1 MVANDARRRRG
12 RTVEIGL
19 QCKAGRS
26 DGSESRIVIPALAG
40 TLALVVGLGA
50 ALLAW
55 RSRLRS
61 RRRLERVVRQ
71 LDRCLGE
78 INDSLAGALEN
89 SRRIGPARAAELGLT
104 LDLDELLSKIAREAA
119 NRTGAEAAAV
129 RVRGPSDEP
138 AVGAFGSDQVAYL
151 LESTFHASGGRPFR
165 AITINWIFPPVL
177 ETDEDVFRSALVVPV
192 VEAGVETGAI
202 AGYARKPAAFRP
214 EHARALE
221 TLAAE
226 AADGISTARRFT
238 ALRLRS
244 APARGN
250 GVASRPRGGGL
261 ETSDRTQPAATPGDA
276 RR

>member
-1 MVANDARRRRG
+1 
-12 RTVEIGL
+12 
-19 QCKAGRS
+19 
-26 DGSESRIVIPALAG
+26 
-40 TLALVVGLGA
+40 
-50 ALLAW
+50 
-55 RSRLRS
+55 
-61 RRRLERVVRQ
+61 
-71 LDRCLGE
+71 
-78 INDSLAGALEN
+78 
-89 SRRIGPARAAELGLT
+89 
-104 LDLDELLSKIAREAA
+104 
-119 NRTGAEAAAV
+119 
-129 RVRGPSDEP
+129 
-138 AVGAFGSDQVAYL
+138 
-151 LESTFHASGGRPFR
+151 
-165 AITINWIFPPVL
+165 
-177 ETDEDVFRSALVVPV
+177 VPV

-250 GVASRPRGGGL
+250 AIASGPRGGGGL